1 MNRAHK
7 TVSRADAIS
16 SASGAASSAAA
27 WRSAAVVFL
36 LAVIVYLP
44 ALRGDF
50 IWDDDDYVTENE
62 TLRDGRGLRRIWF
75 EIGAVPQYYPLVHT
89 TFWLEFQLWGL
100 NPLGYHAV
108 NVALHGLAAVL
119 LGLCLRRL
127 ALRGAWL
134 AAAFFAVHPVMVE
147 SVAWITERKNVLSA
161 VFYFGAALAY
171 LRWRE
176 QSEASAPAL
185 AQSGDSKPQRCK
197 RETDKRTKAVFALF
211 PLCSFS
217 SVQKFYWLALGLFV
231 CAMLSKT
238 VTCSLPAALLLVAW
252 WQQGRVRWRDVRPL
266 TPFFAVGIGLGLLTI
281 WIEKHNVGA
290 WGPDWA
296 LTFWER
302 VLIAGRA
309 LWFYAGKLVWPANLT
324 FIYPRW
330 EVNTAVWWQ
339 GLFPAAALAV
349 VVVLWVLRERIGRGP
364 LTAVLFFAGT
374 LFPALGFFNVY
385 PMRFSFVADHFQY
398 HASVGLIALAA
409 EAMHWGAQ
417 RLAARHAG
425 RFRFNLVVATPV
437 LSLLGALTW
446 HQCGVYRDLETLWRD
461 TLEKNP
467 GCWMAH
473 NNLGHLLATRGDLV
487 EAEEHYR
494 KALGSKPDYEE
505 ALNNL
510 GQALF
515 LRGQIEEAIV
525 YFRRTLEREPNHP
538 QALGNLGA
546 ALLLQGREEEALR
559 HFEHSLRV
567 NPRSPEV
574 LNNLGAALAARKQFA
589 EALACYA
596 QSLRLR
602 PNQSQAHLNVGVAWR
617 DMGRLE
623 EAIFHLGEAARLDP
637 TLARARSE
645 LATTL
650 AAAGRLTEA
659 IEEAREA
666 ARLSAGNASAL
677 YNLGVLLSAAG
688 QTDEAVEQYRAALRA
703 NPRYV
708 EVHNNLGA
716 ALAALGRL
724 DEAAVH
730 LRAALRLKP
739 DYAEAHN
746 NLGFVLLEQGRTEE
760 AIVHLQEALRLEPD
774 YAQAHYQLGRA
785 LARFGHI
792 EQAVAHL
799 KQALRLKPDFEPARR
814 ELLQL
819 GVSP

>member
-16 SASGAASSAAA
+16 STSGAASSAAA
-27 WRSAAVVFL
+27 WRSAAAVFL

-44 ALRGDF
+44 ALRADF

-89 TFWLEFQLWGL
+89 TFWLEYRLWGL
-100 NPLGYHAV
+100 NPIGYHAV

-127 ALRGAWL
+127 ALRAAWL
-134 AAAFFAVHPVMVE
+134 AAAIFAVHPVMVE

-171 LRWRE
+171 LRWR
-176 QSEASAPAL
+176 QQADARALTL
-185 AQSGDSKPQRCK
+185 AQSGGSQPGRGEGEKGK
-197 RETDKRTKAVFALF
+197 RGRAFFALF
-211 PLCSFS
+211 SLCSFS

-238 VTCSLPAALLLVAW
+238 VACTLPAALLLVAW
-252 WQQGRVRWRDVRPL
+252 WNQGRVRSHDVLPL
-266 TPFFAVGIGLGLLTI
+266 TPFFGVGIGLGLLTV

-339 GLFPAAALAV
+339 WLFPAAALV
-349 VVVLWVLRERIGRGP
+349 VVVVIWVLRERIGRGP

-398 HASVGLIALAA
+398 HASVGLIALGA
-409 EAMHWGAQ
+409 EGA
-417 RLAARHAG
+417 RRLVGALETRGLAAHRAG
-425 RFRFNLVVATPV
+425 FLVALLLAT
-437 LSLLGALTW
+437 LSALTIW
-446 HQCGVYRDLETLWRD
+446 QCRIYRDLETLWRD

-494 KALGSKPDYEE
+494 KALASKPDYEE

-525 YFRRTLEREPNHP
+525 YFRRALEREPNHP

-546 ALLLQGREEEALR
+546 ALLLQGREEEALGYL
-559 HFEHSLRV
+559 EHSLRV
-567 NPRSPEV
+567 NPKSPGM
-574 LNNLGAALAARKQFA
+574 LNNLGAALAARNQFA
-589 EALACYA
+589 EALVCYE

-602 PNQSQAHLNVGVAWR
+602 PNQPQTHLNYGVALR
-617 DMGRLE
+617 HMGRLD
-623 EAIFHLGEAARLDP
+623 EAITRLREAARLDP

-650 AAAGRLTEA
+650 AAAGRLAEA

-666 ARLSAGNASAL
+666 ARLSPGDASAL

-688 QTDEAVEQYRAALRA
+688 QTEEAVEQYRAALRA

-708 EVHNNLGA
+708 EAHNNLGA

-785 LARFGHI
+785 YARSGRNDA
-792 EQAVAHL
+792 AVVHL
-799 KQALRLKPDFEPARR
+799 KEALRLKPDFEAARR